1 MIELIVLSPI
11 NRNMLLMANIERDVE
26 TVNPQ
31 SLRATI
37 AVGANVQSS
46 TDMLLLTT
54 RADFNRSVIVAV
66 R

>member
-37 AVGANVQSS
+37 TVGANVQSS
-46 TDMLLLTT
+46 TDMLLPTT
-54 RADFNRSVIVAV
+54 WADFNRSVIVAV